1 MIPTPGGTVSLA
13 SGRRLSF
20 DDAGDP
26 SGRPVFF
33 LHGCPGSRLSRHP
46 DDAIAGRAGVRLISV
61 DRPGYGNSDADPAS
75 DEVTQADDVVALA
88 DHLGVDRF
96 AVIAWSSGGP
106 TALALA
112 AEHPNRIGAVA
123 IAAGQPELLAD
134 PGAQSPAAF
143 ARMSS
148 EFVAAPGISYELA
161 MEAAVEG
168 WDDASLAE
176 LTSVDGAHERLALSL
191 AAAVEHGLSGVEG
204 DLRAMATPWRFDL
217 ASISVPVVLW
227 YGTKDPIYPPDV
239 GRALAARIPSAR
251 LEIVDG
257 ATHLVVYTHW
267 MKLLD
272 CVAQQLDLEEPSCP

>member
-1 MIPTPGGTVSLA
+1 MIPAPGGTVSLA